1 MEFLWTLFSISV
13 CVYMSTC
20 VCICKCVC
28 VCVCLDHFRDGGPW
42 STPNEHRA
50 EAAAVPW
57 TQLIITLINTSR
69 YSWMI
74 ARLIS
79 VPGLDTKP
87 EVNGEVEAVVE
98 ARF

>member
-1 MEFLWTLFSISV
+1 M
-13 CVYMSTC
+13 
-20 VCICKCVC
+20 CICLHACVFVSVC
-28 VCVCLDHFRDGGPW
+28 VCVDHFRDGGPW
-42 STPNEHRA
+42 SRPSEHRA

-57 TQLIITLINTSR
+57 TQLIITSINTSC

-79 VPGLDTKP
+79 VPGVDTKP
-87 EVNGEVEAVVE
+87 EVNGEVEAIIE